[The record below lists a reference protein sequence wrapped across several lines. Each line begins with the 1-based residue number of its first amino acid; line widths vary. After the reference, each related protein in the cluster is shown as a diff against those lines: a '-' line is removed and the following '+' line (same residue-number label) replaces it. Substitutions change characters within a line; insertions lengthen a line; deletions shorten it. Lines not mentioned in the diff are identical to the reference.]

1 MPKLKE
7 TKPSVIKLLYQLF
20 YDTHQ
25 IFTNNSLTYW
35 ADGGTLLGAV
45 RHKGIIPWDDD
56 IDIGILSKDIPRF
69 IELESQFNKCGYSIC
84 KVWFGYKIFYTNR
97 KKIVIDR
104 NEECYSFP
112 FIDVLTY
119 RKFEDGKYHLSLKAG
134 RDAWPK
140 EIWEEKDLFP
150 LIQYE
155 FGSFSIIGPNHFERY
170 FNKYYGK
177 DWNEIAY
184 REYDHEKEESVE
196 SIKVKLTRSMRKAA
210 EPIDEIRNRECVKV
224 CLQNKSDKELD
235 PEYWKMNPTQKCSRS
250 GDCYN
255 NFNVKMGVYVINCS
269 KHKERYEQ
277 FKKYAK
283 KAKLNVCRVPCV
295 LGKKLS
301 HSLICKMSKKKIVS
315 PKADMTTVEIAI
327 NMSHY
332 NCWQKLINSCE
343 DYALIFEDDVK
354 VKSDFI
360 KNINLIMEK
369 LQKINYADFSILHL
383 YNGNWGETQDSQEL
397 ITRVSSDIT
406 VMKETEE
413 YNAAASAY
421 IISRKYALFL
431 MERFFPITIQQDIMM
446 GSYVNKGDHLSLK
459 MKYRKKDDCY
469 ISPIL
474 DLDCGGPGGTGALTT
489 QEYSSPTIKKRWSC
503 KKC

>member
-224 CLQNKSDKELD
+224 STK
-235 PEYWKMNPTQKCSRS
+235 
-250 GDCYN
+250 
-255 NFNVKMGVYVINCS
+255 
-269 KHKERYEQ
+269 
-277 FKKYAK
+277 
-283 KAKLNVCRVPCV
+283 
-295 LGKKLS
+295 
-301 HSLICKMSKKKIVS
+301 
-315 PKADMTTVEIAI
+315 
-327 NMSHY
+327 
-332 NCWQKLINSCE
+332 
-343 DYALIFEDDVK
+343 
-354 VKSDFI
+354 
-360 KNINLIMEK
+360 
-369 LQKINYADFSILHL
+369 
-383 YNGNWGETQDSQEL
+383 
-397 ITRVSSDIT
+397 
-406 VMKETEE
+406 
-413 YNAAASAY
+413 
-421 IISRKYALFL
+421 
-431 MERFFPITIQQDIMM
+431 
-446 GSYVNKGDHLSLK
+446 
-459 MKYRKKDDCY
+459 
-469 ISPIL
+469 
-474 DLDCGGPGGTGALTT
+474 
-489 QEYSSPTIKKRWSC
+489 
-503 KKC
+503 